1 MDVTSKNSRSIP
13 FVEAAR
19 DVVGAVWAEA
29 AIEPARANS
38 TGAEIIVQ
46 LIMFNTCATRF
57 L

>member
-13 FVEAAR
+13 SATAGR

-29 AIEPARANS
+29 AIELARANS
-38 TGAEIIVQ
+38 TAAEISLE
-46 LIMFNTCATRF
+46 LIMLNTCATRF

>member
-29 AIEPARANS
+29 EIEPARANS
-38 TGAEIIVQ
+38 TVAEISLE
-46 LIMFNTCATRF
+46 LIIFNTCATRF

>member
-19 DVVGAVWAEA
+19 DVVGAFWAEA

-38 TGAEIIVQ
+38 AAAEISLE

>member
-13 FVEAAR
+13 FAEAAR

-29 AIEPARANS
+29 AIELARANS
-38 TGAEIIVQ
+38 TAAEISLE